1 MLAFRAVL
9 RVTVVEMPA
18 SWGEPE
24 HALRLADAALAAGPP
39 SDLVLLPEACL
50 TGYVSPELDF
60 DLSRFAESV
69 DGPTARAL
77 AELARRRRTH
87 VVGPLVL
94 EEDGARFNATVAFD
108 PDGRRTFLYKKR
120 HPWIPE
126 RWATPGPDPHPL
138 VRIGGVAVTV
148 ACCFDVH
155 FVAHEAGA
163 TLDAADLL
171 LFPSAW
177 VEEGEDTRLARLAAI
192 ARAHD
197 VAVAAANWG
206 PGVVHVPG
214 QGGSAILDARGEVLA
229 RVRGGAMR
237 ADAVVR
243 R

>member
-1 MLAFRAVL
+1 
-9 RVTVVEMPA
+9 
-18 SWGEPE
+18 
-24 HALRLADAALAAGPP
+24 
-39 SDLVLLPEACL
+39 
-50 TGYVSPELDF
+50 
-60 DLSRFAESV
+60 
-69 DGPTARAL
+69 
-77 AELARRRRTH
+77 
-87 VVGPLVL
+87 
-94 EEDGARFNATVAFD
+94 
-108 PDGRRTFLYKKR
+108 
-120 HPWIPE
+120 
-126 RWATPGPDPHPL
+126 
-138 VRIGGVAVTV
+138 VAVTV

-214 QGGSAILDARGEVLA
+214 QGGSTILDARGEVLA